1 MEGTDEKSGTP
12 GSPSILRRAW
22 LRVAT
27 SVASRRARGSS
38 LTLAQDLNFERIL
51 AICYGNIYRSPL
63 VAACLRKG
71 LERVAGCEVRSAG
84 FHEPGGRSSPPEFV
98 VLARERVGVEL
109 STHRSSVVTSDD
121 LAWADTILIMDRL
134 NWHRLASMDIDCAD
148 KVVWLGAFG
157 SSPSCEI
164 PDPYGQPQQAVEVIV
179 DRLVEA
185 TAGLVSQ
192 VSAKRRAV

>member
-1 MEGTDEKSGTP
+1 MRGIDEKSSMP

-27 SVASRRARGSS
+27 SVACRRARESS
-38 LTLAQDLNFERIL
+38 LTHAQDLNFERIL

-63 VAACLRKG
+63 VAARLRNE
-71 LERVAGCEVRSAG
+71 LEGVAGCEVRSAG
-84 FHEPGGRSSPPEFV
+84 FHEPGGRPSPPEFV
-98 VLARERVGVEL
+98 ALARKRVGVDL
-109 STHRSSVVTSDD
+109 SAHLSSVVTSDD

-134 NWHRLASMDIDCAD
+134 NWHRLAGMGIEFTD
-148 KVVWLGAFG
+148 KVIWLGAFG
-157 SSPSCEI
+157 SSASCEI

-185 TAGLVSQ
+185 TTGLVGQ
-192 VSAKRRAV
+192 VSAKRSAV